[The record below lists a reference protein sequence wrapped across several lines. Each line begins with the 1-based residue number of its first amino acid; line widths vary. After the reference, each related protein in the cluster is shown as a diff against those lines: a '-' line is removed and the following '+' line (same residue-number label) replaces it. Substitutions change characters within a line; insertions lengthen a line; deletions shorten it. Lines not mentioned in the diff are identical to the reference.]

1 MRAGFLTALAVIIA
15 SAMPVEAQ
23 LGGLIRRGADA
34 AKKQAEPKTE
44 QPAATQSDPFADPAV
59 VRITQDQARRFQ
71 QALQYEVD
79 KRNEL
84 RAELKKAAGNM
95 KSPEEYTKCSQEY
108 ATSPEAMKLV
118 QDMAD
123 KSADGSADALMKN
136 MKAMQTEMEA
146 GKTKRCGVDPRTTGT
161 EAKIAE
167 RLRQIEGEASDV
179 AMPPGW
185 TPRAALAPPG
195 PNAPLF
201 AAMGLR
207 TGSLAGVPE
216 AAAGRAAQGPMIPV
230 TAHPFLRAYAMLK
243 ERVPRFC
250 ESKQRNES
258 NNLIQ
263 VQGASAGN
271 NYVFAK
277 EEADALSGTCNPIMS
292 LFNTIV
298 KGFDAL

>member
-1 MRAGFLTALAVIIA
+1 MRTGVLTELAVIIA

-44 QPAATQSDPFADPAV
+44 QPAATQKDPFADPAV
-59 VRITQDQARRFQ
+59 VRITQDQAGRFQ
-71 QALQYEVD
+71 RALQYEVD

-84 RAELKKAAGNM
+84 RAELKKAASNM
-95 KSPEEYTKCSQEY
+95 KTPAEYDQCVQEY
-108 ATSPEAMKLV
+108 ATSPEVMKLV

-123 KSADGSADALMKN
+123 KSADGSVEAVMKN
-136 MKAMQTEMEA
+136 MNAMQTGMEA
-146 GKTKRCGVDPRTTGT
+146 GKLKRCGVDPRTTGT
-161 EAKIAE
+161 EAKVAE
-167 RLRQIEGEASDV
+167 RLRQIEAEASDV

-185 TPRAALAPPG
+185 TPRASGVARVAFDMNGRP
-195 PNAPLF
+195 
-201 AAMGLR
+201 MI
-207 TGSLAGVPE
+207 TSLSGIAEV
-216 AAAGRAAQGPMIPV
+216 AAGRAAQAPNPLGPM
-230 TAHPFLRAYAMLK
+230 ANHPFLRAYAMLK

-250 ESKQRNES
+250 ESKQRNEA
-258 NNLIQ
+258 NGLIQ
-263 VQGASAGN
+263 VKSDSGGL

-277 EEADALSGTCNPIMS
+277 EEADALSGTCSPIMR

>member
-1 MRAGFLTALAVIIA
+1 MRAGVLTALAVIIA

-44 QPAATQSDPFADPAV
+44 QPAANQKDPFADPAV
-59 VRITQDQARRFQ
+59 VRITQDQAARFQ
-71 QALQYEVD
+71 RALQYEVD

-84 RAELKKAAGNM
+84 RTELKKAASSV
-95 KSPEEYTKCSQEY
+95 KSPAEYDKCIQEY
-108 ATSPEAMKLV
+108 ATSPEVMKLI

-123 KSADGSADALMKN
+123 KSADGSAEALMKN
-136 MKAMQTEMEA
+136 MNAMQTEMEA
-146 GKTKRCGVDPRTTGT
+146 GKLKRCGADPRTAGT

-167 RLRQIEGEASDV
+167 RLRQIEADASDV

-185 TPRAALAPPG
+185 TPRAAGVARVAFDTNGRPTI
-195 PNAPLF
+195 A
-201 AAMGLR
+201 
-207 TGSLAGVPE
+207 SLSGVAE
-216 AAAGRAAQGPMIPV
+216 IAAGRAAQGPMIPV

-250 ESKQRNES
+250 ESKQRNEA
-258 NNLIQ
+258 NGLVQ
-263 VQGASAGN
+263 VQGTSAGN

-277 EEADALSGTCNPIMS
+277 EEADALSGTCNPIMG

-298 KGFDAL
+298 KGFEAL

>member
-1 MRAGFLTALAVIIA
+1 MRAGALTALAVIIA

-44 QPAATQSDPFADPAV
+44 QPAANQKDPFADPAV
-59 VRITQDQARRFQ
+59 VRITQDQAARFQ
-71 QALQYEVD
+71 RALQYEVD

-84 RAELKKAAGNM
+84 RAELKKAASGM
-95 KSPEEYTKCSQEY
+95 KSPAEYEKCAQEY
-108 ATSPEAMKLV
+108 GMSPEAMKLI

-123 KSADGSADALMKN
+123 KSADGSAEALMKN
-136 MKAMQTEMEA
+136 MTAMQTEMEA
-146 GKTKRCGVDPRTTGT
+146 GKAKRCGADPRTSGA

-167 RLRQIEGEASDV
+167 RLRQIEAEASDV

-185 TPRAALAPPG
+185 TPRTANVARAAFDLNGRPTIA
-195 PNAPLF
+195 
-201 AAMGLR
+201 
-207 TGSLAGVPE
+207 SLSGIAEV
-216 AAAGRAAQGPMIPV
+216 AAGRAAQAPNPLGPM
-230 TAHPFLRAYAMLK
+230 ANHPFLRAYAMLK

-250 ESKQRNES
+250 ESKQRSES

-263 VQGASAGN
+263 VKSDSGGLS
-271 NYVFAK
+271 YVFAK
-277 EEADALSGTCNPIMS
+277 EEADALTPTCSPIMS